1 MEAYQLYAVLD
12 IELISYLYWI
22 EWWRDGSLSIYEYTE
37 LNNFVSKW
45 IMNT

>member
-22 EWWRDGSLSIYEYTE
+22 EWRDGSLSIYEYTE